1 MSTLLTCTSSTRPG
15 SPAAGDTLFET
26 DTNKIIVY
34 SGTAWKEYEDNGQ
47 LYNDSDITALSPHI
61 WLDGAGGYFYDD
73 AAKTT
78 LLSDDGDYVGNWA
91 DRSGNGFDFTQT
103 NGGLQPRILKN
114 FGAKN
119 ATVLSYDGDQ
129 LIFTGTASSQIS
141 GAGSTMFFVVYNSM
155 ITGDYI
161 LTSSDT
167 STRIKSTQNTS
178 SGDYYFNA
186 QNYAGTASSNS
197 YLRTDLGTEQLRLKL
212 SIYSIRMGSS
222 LAESFV
228 NGTTQAD
235 TETTMPTGTLFTS
248 GVSYE
253 LFDSTVS
260 IDSPNLLGEYMVF
273 DSALSD
279 TDMNTVTNY
288 LGKKYSLTVSTL

>member
-26 DTNKIIVY
+26 DTNKVIVY

-73 AAKTT
+73 DLKSN
-78 LLSDDGDYVGNWA
+78 LVSDDGEYVGAWA
-91 DRSGNGFDFTQT
+91 DRSGNGFDFTQSLT
-103 NGGLQPRILKN
+103 VGKPRILKN

-119 ATVLSYDGDQ
+119 ATVLSYSAEQ

-141 GAGSTMFFVVYNSM
+141 GAGSTMFFVLYNSM
-155 ITGDYI
+155 TTGDYI
-161 LTSSDT
+161 LTSSDS

-197 YLRTDLGTEQLRLKL
+197 YLRTDLGTEQLLFKL
-212 SIYSIRMGSS
+212 SIYAIRMGSS
-222 LAESFV
+222 LGESFV
-228 NGTTQAD
+228 NGTTQLV
-235 TETTMPTGTLFTS
+235 TTTTVPTGTLFTS
-248 GVSYE
+248 GVNYD
-253 LFDSTVS
+253 LLDSTVAV
-260 IDSPNLLGEYMVF
+260 DSPNLLGEFIVF

-279 TDMNTVTNY
+279 TNMNTVTNY
-288 LGKKYSLTVSTL
+288 LGKKYSITVSTL